1 MDQGRSALD
10 LCSRATRAIDEADV
24 QADPVAIYFAL
35 FYTYTLEA
43 LLDHSVSSAKKKIEV
58 PPWQEDRSGP

>member
-1 MDQGRSALD
+1 MEQGRSVLD
-10 LCSRATRAIDEADV
+10 LCSRATRAIDEAEV
-24 QADPVAIYFAL
+24 QADPVAIYFAS

-43 LLDHSVSSAKKKIEV
+43 LIDHSVSSAKNKIEV